1 MLWVGSQEN
10 VSMRAGQLELRAAQ
24 TKYNKLYKIK
34 YNNSGLSTGKQI
46 LVAYRVDVCPA
57 PLLFKAYCKY
67 KGCVCLLSGD

>member
-34 YNNSGLSTGKQI
+34 YNNSGLSTGK
-46 LVAYRVDVCPA
+46 
-57 PLLFKAYCKY
+57 
-67 KGCVCLLSGD
+67 